1 MLMFFGM
8 NRATDEQSL
17 IEFLHRFSDDRLS
30 SVLVPRMSEAE
41 IHQVVD
47 LLTGVMKNHLIGDEY
62 HRLFLGE
69 EHHHH
74 D

>member
-1 MLMFFGM
+1 MFFGI

-17 IEFLHRFSDDRLS
+17 ITFLRLFSGDRLTHE
-30 SVLVPRMSEAE
+30 LVPRMSEEE

-47 LLTGVMKNHLIGDEY
+47 LLTRIMRNHLSDDEY

-69 EHHHH
+69 EHHH
-74 D
+74 